1 MTVVHDRRAAASRV
15 EISDGNGEKIELY
28 TFSILKWKTWL
39 GAIAALFAIAGIVF
53 GAAAAG
59 VRIGTRDELQYQMK
73 EPLSPLNLHIGT
85 MVDHAMDVR
94 EQAETPLH
102 RQQNADIASLK
113 EGICKPILL
122 RCNETSRNSC
132 GGCGRWCGVSIC
144 AATTFGIIRTE
155 RQLSCLLMS
164 MIN

>member
-113 EGICKPILL
+113 EGQAERRAQIIDMQADLAEMQRDIKELL
-122 RCNETSRNSC
+122 RRV
-132 GGCGRWCGVSIC
+132 R
-144 AATTFGIIRTE
+144 
-155 RQLSCLLMS
+155 
-164 MIN
+164 